1 MAADPFVELR
11 GEFLREH
18 VDVLDAVAQAMPGQS
33 RVSLLRQIL
42 GEWVEREVHRSSV
55 VMRVWHGNGNG
66 PESDRSCTGCS
77 SELARVR
84 SGRGSA

>member
-1 MAADPFVELR
+1 MSAAIPSAEAIRAKLA
-11 GEFLREH
+11 GLNK
-18 VDVLDAVAQAMPGQS
+18 
-33 RVSLLRQIL
+33 RQIL

-77 SELARVR
+77 PELARVR
-84 SGRGSA
+84 SGRGTA

>member
-1 MAADPFVELR
+1 MSAAIPSAESIRSKLA
-11 GEFLREH
+11 GLNK
-18 VDVLDAVAQAMPGQS
+18 
-33 RVSLLRQIL
+33 RQIL

-66 PESDRSCTGCS
+66 GESDRSCAGCS
-77 SELARVR
+77 PELARVR